1 MRTSLFSFNI
11 RPTVFFACVF
21 LLVLTTKQSIA
32 QPQLTYTSILQGLVS
47 PVEIKNAGDGSNRL
61 FIVEQGGK
69 VLIVKNNVLQAKPF
83 LDISPIIGNSGYQGI
98 WSIEFAPNYKTS
110 RVFFLLSTGKNGK
123 TELARYQTSNKNA
136 DSADLASRAILFS
149 YDGASTGGPHFGQM
163 HFGADGYLYFTL
175 SDGSSP
181 DSTTRFSQDSS
192 NLYGKMSRI
201 NVNVKKA
208 PYYSIPPDNPF
219 VNNPRIRPEI
229 WAFGFRNAWRWSFDY
244 KTDNLWLPDVEGEQ
258 SEELNVITP
267 VKSGAGKN
275 FGWPCYE
282 GNLNFLLNGC
292 RSASAY
298 TFPQFTYLHDVPTGG
313 ETVIGGYVYRG
324 AAYPALRNY
333 FVMSDFTSNN
343 AWLVKL
349 KPNGT
354 LETTLQSNIPP
365 FIESYG
371 LDESGEMYAVAMDSN
386 FYRVGANTAAM
397 ASQEYNSTNTSVDR
411 IFPTVAHAYIMLQLN
426 SPFRYMRITDIN
438 GHEVL
443 RKDLQ
448 GSNGL
453 LQVNLPSLS
462 SGMYVVQ
469 LAGEKNVQ
477 QKIYIEQ

>member
-1 MRTSLFSFNI
+1 MRTKFCSSYINAN
-11 RPTVFFACVF
+11 VFFTCVF
-21 LLVLTTKQSIA
+21 VLILISKQGGA
-32 QPQLTYTSILQGLVS
+32 QPQLTYTSILKGLVS
-47 PVEIKNAGDGSNRL
+47 PLEIKNAGDGSNRL

-69 VLIVKNNVLQAKPF
+69 VLIIKNNALQAKPF

-98 WSIEFAPNYKTS
+98 WSIEFAPNYKQT

-123 TELARYQTSNKNA
+123 TELARYQTSNKNP
-136 DSADLASRAILFS
+136 DSADLATRAVLLSF
-149 YDGASTGGPHFGQM
+149 DGLSTGGPHFGQM

-181 DSTTRFSQDSS
+181 DSTTRFSQDST
-192 NLYGKMSRI
+192 NLYGKMCRI

-208 PYYSIPPDNPF
+208 PYYSIPTDNPF
-219 VNNPRIRPEI
+219 ANSSKVRPEI

-267 VKSGAGKN
+267 VKFGAGKN

-282 GNLNFLLNGC
+282 GNLNFLLDGC
-292 RSASAY
+292 RPASVY
-298 TFPQFTYLHDVPTGG
+298 TFPQFTYLHDVPNGG

-324 AAYPALRNY
+324 AAYPTLRNY

-349 KPNGT
+349 KANGS
-354 LETTLQSNIPP
+354 LETNLQSNIPP

-386 FYRVGANTAAM
+386 LYRVGASTAAI
-397 ASQEYNSTNTSVDR
+397 ASQEYNSTNTSADR
-411 IFPTVAHAYIMLQLN
+411 IFPTVAHTYIMLQL
-426 SPFRYMRITDIN
+426 SSAFKYVSITDIS
-438 GHEVL
+438 GREVL

-448 GSNGL
+448 GSKGL

-469 LAGEKNVQ
+469 LTGEKNVQ
-477 QKIYIEQ
+477 QKVYIEQ